1 MKVVAIINPK
11 AGSGAAVQLPAN
23 AEILQTKARG
33 HAIELTRDALK
44 RGARTIFA
52 VGGDGTINEVV
63 NGLFEN
69 EEPLAADAE
78 LVIIPRG
85 TGSDFSRV
93 LNRAVP
99 RGEKRMIDV
108 MKVRYTATDGTTRVR
123 YSINVTSFGM
133 GGEIAARVN
142 QSSKPLGGRLA
153 YLAATVQTAWSFPG
167 KRVTLQ
173 LDNSKTIDA
182 NVTNV
187 AVGNGQY
194 HGAGMWVC
202 PGAIIDDG
210 LLDLTIIRYL
220 SLPEIVKSVP
230 TLYGG
235 GIYGH
240 PKVESHRVKHLEAE
254 SPEPVLIEIDGE
266 AAGRLPIEI
275 SMVPKAVRVSMP

>member
-1 MKVVAIINPK
+1 MKAVAIVNPK
-11 AGSGAAVQLPAN
+11 AGNSIAVPLPVDTV
-23 AEILQTKARG
+23 ILQTKAPG

-52 VGGDGTINEVV
+52 VGGDGTVNEVV

-78 LVIIPRG
+78 LVVIPRG

-93 LNRAVP
+93 LNRVVP
-99 RGEKRMIDV
+99 RGDKRMIDL
-108 MKVRYTATDGTTRVR
+108 MKVRYTAADGTTRIR

-133 GGEIAARVN
+133 GGEIARRVN

-153 YLAATVQTAWSFPG
+153 YLAATVQSAWSFPG

-173 LDNSKTIDA
+173 LDNSKTIEA

-194 HGAGMWVC
+194 HGAGMWIC

-210 LLDLTIIRYL
+210 LLDLTVIRYL
-220 SLPEIVKSVP
+220 SLPELVKSVP
-230 TLYGG
+230 TLYSG
-235 GIYGH
+235 GIYSH
-240 PKVESHRVKHLEAE
+240 PNVESHRVKHLEAE
-254 SPEPVLIEIDGE
+254 SGEPVLIEIDGE
-266 AAGRLPIEI
+266 AVGRLPIEI

>member
-11 AGSGAAVQLPAN
+11 AGKGAAVQLPVDT
-23 AEILQTKARG
+23 EILQTRAPG

-44 RGARTIFA
+44 RGVRTIFA
-52 VGGDGTINEVV
+52 VGGDGTVNEVV

-78 LVIIPRG
+78 LVVIPRG

-108 MKVRYTATDGTTRVR
+108 MKVRYTATDGTTRIR

-133 GGEIAARVN
+133 GGEIAARVD

-153 YLAATVQTAWSFPG
+153 YLAATIQTAWSFPG

-173 LDNSKTIDA
+173 LDSSKIIEA

-187 AVGNGQY
+187 VVGNGQY

-210 LLDLTIIRYL
+210 LLDLTVIRYL
-220 SLPEIVKSVP
+220 RLPELVKSVP

-235 GIYGH
+235 GIYSH
-240 PKVESHRVKHLEAE
+240 PKVESHRVKHLRAE
-254 SPEPVLIEIDGE
+254 SREAVLIEIDGE
-266 AAGRLPIEI
+266 GVGRLPIEI

>member
-1 MKVVAIINPK
+1 MKAVAIINPK
-11 AGSGAAVQLPAN
+11 AGRGTAVQLPAD

-33 HAIELTRDALK
+33 HATELTRDALK

-69 EEPLAADAE
+69 EQPLAADAE

-93 LNRAVP
+93 LDRAVP

-108 MKVRYTATDGTTRVR
+108 MKVRYTATEGTPRTR

-142 QSSKPLGGRLA
+142 QSSRPLGGRLA
-153 YLAATVQTAWSFPG
+153 YLAATIQTAWSFPG

-173 LDNSKTIDA
+173 LDNSETIDA
-182 NVTNV
+182 IVTNV

-210 LLDLTIIRYL
+210 LLDLTGIRYL
-220 SLPEIVKSVP
+220 SLPQLVKSVP

-235 GIYGH
+235 GIYSH

-254 SPEPVLIEIDGE
+254 SREPVLIEIDGE
-266 AAGRLPIEI
+266 AVGRLPIEI

>member
-1 MKVVAIINPK
+1 MRAVAIVNPK

-23 AEILQTKARG
+23 AEILQTKAPG

-52 VGGDGTINEVV
+52 VGGDGTVNEVV

-78 LVIIPRG
+78 LVVIPRG

-99 RGEKRMIDV
+99 RGEKRMIDL
-108 MKVRYTATDGTTRVR
+108 MKVRYAATDGTTRTR

-142 QSSKPLGGRLA
+142 QSSKSLGGRLA

-210 LLDLTIIRYL
+210 LLDLTVIRYL
-220 SLPEIVKSVP
+220 GLPELVKSVP

-235 GIYGH
+235 GIYSH
-240 PKVESHRVKHLEAE
+240 PKVESHRVKHLKAE
-254 SPEPVLIEIDGE
+254 SREPVLIEIDGE

>member
-1 MKVVAIINPK
+1 M
-11 AGSGAAVQLPAN
+11 
-23 AEILQTKARG
+23 
-33 HAIELTRDALK
+33 
-44 RGARTIFA
+44 
-52 VGGDGTINEVV
+52 GGDGTINEVV

-69 EEPLAADAE
+69 EQPLAADAE

-93 LNRAVP
+93 LDRAVP

-108 MKVRYTATDGTTRVR
+108 MKVRYTATEGTPRTR

-142 QSSKPLGGRLA
+142 QSSRPLGGRLA
-153 YLAATVQTAWSFPG
+153 YLAATIQTAWSFPG

-173 LDNSKTIDA
+173 LDNSETIDA

-210 LLDLTIIRYL
+210 LLDLTVIRYL
-220 SLPEIVKSVP
+220 SLPQLVKSVP

-235 GIYGH
+235 GIYSH
-240 PKVESHRVKHLEAE
+240 PKVESHRAKHLEAE
-254 SPEPVLIEIDGE
+254 SREPVLIEIDGE
-266 AAGRLPIEI
+266 AVGRLPIEI